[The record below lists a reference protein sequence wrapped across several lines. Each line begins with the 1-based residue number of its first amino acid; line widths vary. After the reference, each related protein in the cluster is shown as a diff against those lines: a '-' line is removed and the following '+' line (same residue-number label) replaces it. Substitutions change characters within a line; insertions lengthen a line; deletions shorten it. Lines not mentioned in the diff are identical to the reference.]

1 MTGLKVMLTVDR
13 KIATVSFGSIASS
26 NDRFQRAARRFA
38 VLVDPDAVVLR
49 D

>member
-1 MTGLKVMLTVDR
+1 LSAAGST
-13 KIATVSFGSIASS
+13 GSIASS
-26 NDRFQRAARRFA
+26 NDRFHRATRRFA